1 MPVTDQ
7 IAAAPI
13 SWGVCEV
20 PGWGYQLPGAR
31 VLSDMRAL
39 GFGATE
45 AGPDGFLPD
54 DGAELAAELETV
66 ELSLIG
72 GFTPLVLHDPAGGWR
87 AVLDR
92 ALARFGRAGGN
103 SLIIAADTGVAGYD
117 GRPVLDAD
125 GWKVLLAALDE
136 ATVRTRDAGLR
147 ATLHPHV
154 GTMVEGPDEIA
165 RVIDGST
172 VPLCLDTGHIL
183 VGGGDPVELAHNVP
197 ERINHVHLKDVDA
210 ELAARVRHGETA
222 YSDAV
227 RAEMFRPL
235 GDGNVDVPALIRA
248 LTGAGYSGWYVL
260 EQDVM
265 LAGAPAEGA
274 GPVADVA
281 RSRDYLTAVLS
292 A

>member
-20 PGWGYQLPGAR
+20 PGWGYQLPAAR
-31 VLSDMRAL
+31 VLAEMRGL
-39 GFGATE
+39 GFSATE
-45 AGPDGFLPD
+45 AGPDDFLPTE
-54 DGAELAAELETV
+54 GLELRNELETA
-66 ELSLIG
+66 ELRLVG

-87 AVLDR
+87 GVLD
-92 ALARFGRAGGN
+92 AAIARFGAAGGK
-103 SLIIAADTGVAGYD
+103 SVIIAADTGVAGYD
-117 GRPVLDAD
+117 ARPELDEAGWGR
-125 GWKVLLAALDE
+125 LLTALDE
-136 ATVRTRDAGLR
+136 AGRRCADAGLA

-154 GTMVEGPDEIA
+154 GTMVERPEEIA
-165 RVIDGST
+165 RVVDGSQAS
-172 VPLCLDTGHIL
+172 LCLDTGHIL
-183 VGGGDPVELAHNVP
+183 VGGGDPVELARKLP

-210 ELAARVRHGETA
+210 ELAERVRTGQVA

-227 RAEMFRPL
+227 RGELFRPL
-235 GDGNVDVPALIRA
+235 GDGDVDVPAIASA
-248 LTGAGYSGWYVL
+248 LRGAGYSGWYVL

-281 RSRDYLTAVLS
+281 RSRDYLVAVLS